1 MIKRFHVLYVGQ
13 IDLDNVGLSGT
24 PANDRRYPNSRLS
37 EVFCTT
43 RHMAQVMD
51 ACGYY
56 ALWTAE
62 HHFQHEG
69 YECLPNL
76 VQLGLWLATQTKRLK
91 FGCAFNVLPMWHP
104 IRLAEDYAMADIV
117 TDGRVIMGVGRG
129 YHTREVETF
138 GAPLIDAEKNREYFE
153 EQLRL
158 LLACFNE
165 ERFSFKGKYFTC
177 PPEVEYRGYQLKDI
191 TMVPRPKH
199 LPVEVWMPVASGK
212 TIDMIAKYDLKAM
225 VTLNGEK
232 ILDDVVR
239 AYHEACAR
247 YGQQKQLG
255 QDMIWGTGLYLAGS
269 QEEAI
274 RAVEPAHDERYK
286 WFAPFGFVRYA
297 DEQGRTWG
305 TPGAPARIPSLRD
318 GCSRRHGSRY
328 ARTGDRWDQVDRGE
342 VSGPGGLHDPLGRGA
357 LAERIRG
364 TASLVRPRRDA
375 GVQRLKHRRGARSN
389 GGRYQSS
396 RWTRSIRSWR
406 SCASIDSVAIGR
418 ASRRRRP
425 IGSPVSS
432 QKP

>member
-13 IDLDNVGLSGT
+13 IDLDNVGINGT
-24 PANDRRYPNSRLS
+24 PANDRRYPNERLS
-37 EVFCTT
+37 EVFFTT
-43 RHMAQVMD
+43 RDMARVMD
-51 ACGYY
+51 DLGYY

-117 TDGRVIMGVGRG
+117 TNGRVIMGVGRG
-129 YHTREVETF
+129 YHTREVESF
-138 GAPLIDAEKNREYFE
+138 GAPLIDADKNREYFE

-158 LLACFNE
+158 LLTCFNE
-165 ERFSFKGKYFTC
+165 PRFHFKGKYFEA
-177 PPEVEYRGYQLKDI
+177 PPPVDYRGYKLTDI

-212 TIDMIAKYDLKAM
+212 TIDMMAQYGLKAM

-239 AYHEACAR
+239 AYQAACAKH
-247 YGQQKQLG
+247 GVQKQLG

-274 RAVEPAHDERYK
+274 RKVEPAHDERYK

-297 DEQGRTWG
+297 DEHGRTWG
-305 TPGAPARIPSLRD
+305 TPGAPAKIPSLRD
-318 GCSRRHGSRY
+318 GVQQKAWFCGSPQ
-328 ARTGDRWDQVDRGE
+328 QVIDG
-342 VSGPGGLHDPLGRGA
+342 
-357 LAERIRG
+357 I
-364 TASLVRPRRDA
+364 
-375 GVQRLKHRRGARSN
+375 
-389 GGRYQSS
+389 
-396 RWTRSIRSWR
+396 RSIEAKYPGMEDFMVHW
-406 SCASIDSVAIGR
+406 AEGI
-418 ASRRRRP
+418 
-425 IGSPVSS
+425 SPNEFEEQLRWFARDVL
-432 QKP
+432 PAFGG